1 MYFSQIRS
9 ICKNFHFK
17 RIRKR
22 RSRREW
28 KRWRG
33 MRRRRREMGGSEDKE
48 INWIHFFTKST
59 PGRKEVAGKAC

>member
-1 MYFSQIRS
+1 M
-9 ICKNFHFK
+9 
-17 RIRKR
+17 RKR

-59 PGRKEVAGKAC
+59 PGRKEVA